1 MPKKTPE
8 NSKLFILKRQIKC
21 GMLPQAYLFSGN
33 DEKAK
38 EGAIHLLAVH
48 FLGENYAHSPDFFKI
63 EEDSITIE
71 EVRSLKIKSSQSAV
85 SGKKNV
91 FLIKNIE
98 NLSRDASPAMLK
110 LLEEPSINS
119 IIIATT
125 KNKSFLLGTIKSR
138 FSVFR
143 FWTPSPELGKSEDEL
158 KAKLIK
164 SLAGAEI
171 AIRKN
176 PNQSN
181 ILKFEKTLGIYK
193 IINDPTVNKRLL
205 GEYLNLIS

>member
-1 MPKKTPE
+1 MSEKLQQ
-8 NSKLFILKRQIKC
+8 NSALSLLKRQIEC

-38 EGAIHLLAVH
+38 DEAVHLLATY
-48 FLGENYAHSPDFFKI
+48 FLGENYAHSPDFFKT
-63 EEDSITIE
+63 EEDPITIE
-71 EVRSLKIKSSQSAV
+71 EVRMLKIKSSQSAV
-85 SGKKNV
+85 SGRKNV

-98 NLSRDASPAMLK
+98 NLSREASPAMLK

-125 KNKSFLLGTIKSR
+125 KNKSFLLSTIKSR

-143 FWTPSPELGKSEDEL
+143 FWTTEPETVKSEDEL
-158 KAKLIK
+158 KTKLIK

-171 AIRKN
+171 SARKN
-176 PNQSN
+176 PNHAN
-181 ILKFEKTLGIYK
+181 ILKFEKILEIHK

>member
-1 MPKKTPE
+1 MPSQLEIIKKQLGTG
-8 NSKLFILKRQIKC
+8 FT
-21 GMLPQAYLFSGN
+21 PQAYLFFGN

-38 EGAIHLLAVH
+38 DKAVYLLAAY

-63 EEDSITIE
+63 EEDPITIE
-71 EVRSLKIKSSQSAV
+71 EVRMLKIKSSQSAV
-85 SGKKNV
+85 SGKKNI

-98 NLSRDASPAMLK
+98 NLSREASPAMLK

-125 KNKSFLLGTIKSR
+125 RNKSFLLGTIKSR
-138 FSVFR
+138 FSSFR
-143 FWTPSPELGKSEDEL
+143 FWTSEQELEKSEDEL
-158 KAKLIK
+158 KTKLIK
-164 SLAGAEI
+164 SLAGARI
-171 AIRKN
+171 ATRKN
-176 PNQSN
+176 PNQNN

-193 IINDPTVNKRLL
+193 IINDPTTNKRLL

>member
-1 MPKKTPE
+1 MPEKPPE
-8 NSKLFILKRQIKC
+8 NSKLSLLKRQIKC
-21 GMLPQAYLFSGN
+21 GMLPQAYLFYGN

-38 EGAIHLLAVH
+38 DEAVHLLSIH

-63 EEDSITIE
+63 
-71 EVRSLKIKSSQSAV
+71 KSSQSSV

-98 NLSRDASPAMLK
+98 NLSREASPAMLK
-110 LLEEPSINS
+110 LLEEPSISS

-138 FSVFR
+138 FSSFR
-143 FWTPSPELGKSEDEL
+143 FWTPEPELEKSGDEL
-158 KAKLIK
+158 ETKLIK
-164 SLAGAEI
+164 SLARAEI
-171 AIRKN
+171 AVRKN
-176 PNQSN
+176 PNSGN

-193 IINDPTVNKRLL
+193 IINDPTINKRLL

>member
-1 MPKKTPE
+1 MPEKPPE
-8 NSKLFILKRQIKC
+8 NSKLSLLKRQIKC
-21 GMLPQAYLFSGN
+21 GMLPQAYLFYGN

-38 EGAIHLLAVH
+38 DEAVHLLSIH

-63 EEDSITIE
+63 EEDPITIE
-71 EVRSLKIKSSQSAV
+71 EVRLLKMKSSQSSV

-98 NLSRDASPAMLK
+98 NLSREASPAMLK
-110 LLEEPSINS
+110 LLEEPSISS

-138 FSVFR
+138 FSSFR
-143 FWTPSPELGKSEDEL
+143 FWTPEPELEKSGDEL
-158 KAKLIK
+158 ETKLIK
-164 SLAGAEI
+164 SLARAEI
-171 AIRKN
+171 AVRKN
-176 PNQSN
+176 PNSGN
-181 ILKFEKTLGIYK
+181 ILKFEKTLGIYN
-193 IINDPTVNKRLL
+193 IINDPTINKRLL

>member
-1 MPKKTPE
+1 M
-8 NSKLFILKRQIKC
+8 SLLKRQIER
-21 GMLPQAYLFSGN
+21 GTLPQAYLFYGN

-38 EGAIHLLAVH
+38 DEAVYLLAAH

-63 EEDSITIE
+63 EEDPITIE
-71 EVRSLKIKSSQSAV
+71 EVRMLKIKSSQSAV
-85 SGKKNV
+85 SGKKNI

-98 NLSRDASPAMLK
+98 NLSHDASPAMLK

-125 KNKSFLLGTIKSR
+125 QNKAFLLGTIKSR

-143 FWTPSPELGKSEDEL
+143 FWTPEPETGKSEDEL
-158 KAKLIK
+158 KTKLIK
-164 SLAGAEI
+164 SLAVAES
-171 AIRKN
+171 AVRKN
-176 PNQSN
+176 PNSGN

-193 IINDPTVNKRLL
+193 IINDPTANKRLL
-205 GEYLNLIS
+205 GEYLNLIT